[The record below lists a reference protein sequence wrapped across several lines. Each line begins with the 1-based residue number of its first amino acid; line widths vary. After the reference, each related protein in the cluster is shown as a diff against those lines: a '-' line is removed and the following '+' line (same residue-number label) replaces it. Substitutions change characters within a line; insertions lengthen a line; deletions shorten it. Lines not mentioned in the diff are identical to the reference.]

1 MNTKTNRRPLAR
13 LMAVLMALAMVVSVV
28 FMQASAAKA
37 NFDPPRYPMDIDK
50 NQITV
55 AAHSQGYI
63 TPEVL
68 GLTNTTSRSMEL
80 PANTDGT
87 VGMTEANA
95 KQMAVLGV
103 FGSDINENPNP
114 YLYNYFYN
122 AFAQEHGLEPS
133 AFGTYTLSKDVGGG
147 PPSAAASGGY
157 MNADLG
163 ITVPASLYLEP
174 DILVG
179 ITPVTNTTTGYTAAL
194 KAYNKAKKAKDANA
208 EEYNPVQ
215 ILYEMSHVYS
225 FLQTL
230 YRLSDVVDDIQAEDP
245 TKTTRYGD
253 PEIITGDV
261 EKYVK
266 GLESYVIK
274 QLKANPDDRVTV
286 AVVDTAYT
294 DTLKKA
300 GTIKAGQYVVNDKTC
315 STQSTTAF
323 SRVGEFVAD
332 TATNI
337 VDALPTK
344 PARQAGDS
352 ANSFANEYYVVTA
365 DQIAEYA
372 DIVLFCD
379 VLSSVPE
386 NQGNSKVDTFKQDV
400 ATNCSTNELKEK
412 VKGIDMMASAF
423 DCVGSIGAN
432 SVENLLGMAYYTAYM
447 YPQYLNQ
454 FEVAAYWYQNFYHVS
469 DLNKLYS
476 VMGSNFA
483 TSSVRDEYAKQ
494 YSASKLKD
502 SYDAEAVEAKII
514 EGMNYYDA
522 NEGEFEDK
530 LIYQNGVTGENTG
543 WEIDWTQGI
552 GAGQKACVNGGTT
565 HTIVKLAAK
574 DPTCEE
580 TGLTEGEKCSVCNAV
595 LKPQR
600 EIAALGHDLVSIKDG
615 KATTCTEDGLQDA
628 YECRRCGAKP
638 EQEVIKA
645 TGHKYAKVEAKAA
658 TCTEPGL
665 TEGEVC
671 SVCGDVKTAQ
681 QEVPA
686 LGHDFKDG
694 KCTRCDATDPNYKP
708 SEPDDPTPAVKQN
721 GLADSADKDGNW
733 WYYTDGKIDTTHNG
747 VDQNKYGWWRVE
759 NGKVNFNAQ
768 SIYQNQ
774 FGWWKTT
781 NGKVTFKEEGVFQNG
796 FGWWRVKDSKV
807 DFSAQSIYQN
817 NYGWWKTTNGKVT
830 FKENGLFSNQY
841 GTWKVENS
849 KVNFNFNGTYQGKT
863 IKNGKVV

>member
-28 FMQASAAKA
+28 FMSASAEKA
-37 NFDPPRYPMDIDK
+37 NFTAPTHPMNIDGDL
-50 NQITV
+50 ITV

-80 PANTDGT
+80 PANEDGS
-87 VGMTEANA
+87 VGMTYANA
-95 KQMAVLGV
+95 QKMAVLGV

-122 AFAQEHGLEPS
+122 AYVAANGGTPA

-157 MNADLG
+157 SKYG
-163 ITVPASLYLEP
+163 ITVPASLYAEP
-174 DILVG
+174 DILLGVAPIDVQAG
-179 ITPVTNTTTGYTAAL
+179 TTGYTNAL
-194 KAYNKAKKAKDANA
+194 KAYNDAKKATDPSVT
-208 EEYNPVQ
+208 EDYNPYQ
-215 ILYEMSHVYS
+215 IQYEMSHVYS

-230 YRLSDVVDDIQAEDP
+230 YDLSDVVDEIKANNSSKKTRYEDP
-245 TKTTRYGD
+245 Q
-253 PEIITGDV
+253 IISGDV

-266 GLESYVIK
+266 GLEAYVVK
-274 QLKANPDDRVTV
+274 QLKKDNAKPLTV
-286 AVVDTAYT
+286 AVIDTAYT
-294 DTLKKA
+294 DTLKQA
-300 GTIKAGQYVVNDKTC
+300 GTIKAGEYVVNDKTC
-315 STQSTTAF
+315 STQQTTAF

-337 VDALPTK
+337 IDALPTK
-344 PARQAGDS
+344 PARQSGEA

-365 DQIAEYA
+365 DQIAQYA

-386 NQGNSKVDTFKQDV
+386 NQGNSKVDNFKQDV
-400 ATNCSTNELKEK
+400 ASNCTTAALRNK
-412 VKGIDMMASAF
+412 VSDIEMMSSAF

-454 FEVAAYWYQNFYHVS
+454 FDVAAFWYQNFYHVS
-469 DLNKLYS
+469 DLNKLKS
-476 VMGSNFA
+476 VMASNFA
-483 TSSVRDEYAKQ
+483 TSSVQDAYAKQ
-494 YSASKLKD
+494 YSAANLN
-502 SYDAEAVEAKII
+502 YDEQAVEDKIV
-514 EGMNYYDA
+514 EGMNYYED
-522 NEGEFEDK
+522 NKDEFKDK
-530 LIYQNGVTGENTG
+530 LIYQNGKTGENTG
-543 WEIDWTQGI
+543 WVIDWEKGI
-552 GAGQKACVNGGTT
+552 GAGRRQK
-565 HTIVKLAAK
+565 
-574 DPTCEE
+574 DEPTPV
-580 TGLTEGEKCSVCNAV
+580 T
-595 LKPQR
+595 
-600 EIAALGHDLVSIKDG
+600 
-615 KATTCTEDGLQDA
+615 
-628 YECRRCGAKP
+628 
-638 EQEVIKA
+638 
-645 TGHKYAKVEAKAA
+645 
-658 TCTEPGL
+658 
-665 TEGEVC
+665 
-671 SVCGDVKTAQ
+671 
-681 QEVPA
+681 
-686 LGHDFKDG
+686 
-694 KCTRCDATDPNYKP
+694 
-708 SEPDDPTPAVKQN
+708 PDEPAVKQN
-721 GLADSADKDGNW
+721 GLADSADSNGDW
-733 WYYTDGKIDTTHNG
+733 WYYTDGKIDTSHNG

-759 NGKVNFNAQ
+759 NGKVNFTAQ

-807 DFSAQSIYQN
+807 DFNAQSIYQN
-817 NYGWWKTTNGKVT
+817 QYGWWKTTNGKVT

>member
-28 FMQASAAKA
+28 FMNVSAEKA
-37 NFDPPRYPMDIDK
+37 NFTAPTHPMNINGDL
-50 NQITV
+50 ITV

-80 PANTDGT
+80 PANEDGS
-87 VGMTEANA
+87 VGMTYANA
-95 KQMAVLGV
+95 QKMAVLGV

-122 AFAQEHGLEPS
+122 AYVAANGGTPA

-157 MNADLG
+157 SKYG
-163 ITVPASLYLEP
+163 ITVPASLYAEP
-174 DILVG
+174 DILLGVA
-179 ITPVTNTTTGYTAAL
+179 PVDVQAGTTGYTNAL
-194 KAYNKAKKAKDANA
+194 KAYNDAKKATDPSVA
-208 EEYNPVQ
+208 EDYNPYQ
-215 ILYEMSHVYS
+215 IQYEMSHVYS

-230 YRLSDVVDDIQAEDP
+230 YDLSDVVDEIKANNSSKQTRYEDP
-245 TKTTRYGD
+245 Q
-253 PEIITGDV
+253 IISGDV

-266 GLESYVIK
+266 GLEAYVVK
-274 QLKANPDDRVTV
+274 QLKKDNAKPLTV
-286 AVVDTAYT
+286 AVIDTAYT
-294 DTLKKA
+294 DTLKQA
-300 GTIKAGQYVVNDKTC
+300 GTIKAGEYVANDKTC
-315 STQSTTAF
+315 STQQTTAF

-337 VDALPTK
+337 IDALPTK
-344 PARQAGDS
+344 PARQSGES

-365 DQIAEYA
+365 DQLAQYA
-372 DIVLFCD
+372 DVVLFCD

-386 NQGNSKVDTFKQDV
+386 NQGNSKVDNFKQDV
-400 ATNCSTNELKEK
+400 ASNCTTAALRNRVSDIE
-412 VKGIDMMASAF
+412 MMSSAF

-432 SVENLLGMAYYTAYM
+432 SVENLLGMAYYTAYL

-454 FEVAAYWYQNFYHVS
+454 FDVAAYWYQNFYHVS
-469 DLNKLYS
+469 DLNKLKS
-476 VMGSNFA
+476 VMASNFA
-483 TSSVRDEYAKQ
+483 TSSVQDAYAKQ
-494 YSASKLKD
+494 YSAANLN
-502 SYDAEAVEAKII
+502 YDEQAVEDKIV
-514 EGMNYYDA
+514 EGMNYYED
-522 NEGEFEDK
+522 NKDEFKDK
-530 LIYQNGVTGENTG
+530 LIYQNGMTGENTG
-543 WEIDWTQGI
+543 WVIDWEKGI
-552 GAGQKACVNGGTT
+552 GAGRRQK
-565 HTIVKLAAK
+565 
-574 DPTCEE
+574 DEPTP
-580 TGLTEGEKCSVCNAV
+580 V
-595 LKPQR
+595 
-600 EIAALGHDLVSIKDG
+600 
-615 KATTCTEDGLQDA
+615 
-628 YECRRCGAKP
+628 
-638 EQEVIKA
+638 
-645 TGHKYAKVEAKAA
+645 
-658 TCTEPGL
+658 
-665 TEGEVC
+665 
-671 SVCGDVKTAQ
+671 
-681 QEVPA
+681 
-686 LGHDFKDG
+686 
-694 KCTRCDATDPNYKP
+694 
-708 SEPDDPTPAVKQN
+708 DPTPVVKQN

-733 WYYTDGKIDTTHNG
+733 WFYKDGKIDTTHNG

-807 DFSAQSIYQN
+807 DFNAQSIYQN
-817 NYGWWKTTNGKVT
+817 KYGWWKTTNGKVT

-849 KVNFNFNGTYQGKT
+849 KVNFNFNGKYQGKT